1 MSRWE
6 PRSNRASHTPDTGG
20 SAAPQSRVPPNVFG
34 ESRISVVVVEGES
47 AVGSGGADAVGPPIQ
62 VVGHVSVGPDAVAL
76 VERVRP
82 DVVLLQVDATCPAA
96 SETIEALRANHPL
109 TRIVVADVQHEGA
122 APQVVGDEGGC
133 VVTDS
138 AFADVIAGIQRAAGE
153 GAGSPAAGGGAAVR
167 RHGVGPALTRREHD
181 PAAGGA
187 GQHQQRDRAAAG
199 PGRQHGQDLLAAGA
213 AQAVGPQPGRGHRPS
228 PRSALD
234 LTKVT

>member
-20 SAAPQSRVPPNVFG
+20 SAAPKSRVPPNVFG
-34 ESRISVVVVEGES
+34 ASRISVVVVEGEP

-96 SETIEALRANHPL
+96 SDTIEALRANHPL

-122 APQVVGDEGGC
+122 APEVVGDEGGC

-138 AFADVIAGIQRAAGE
+138 AFADVVAGIQRAAGE
-153 GAGSPAAGGGAAVR
+153 GAESPAGGGGAAVR
-167 RHGVGPALTRREHD
+167 RHGVGPALTRREHEILRLV
-181 PAAGGA
+181 ALGNTNNEIA
-187 GQHQQRDRAAAG
+187 QRLG
-199 PGRQHGQDLLAAGA
+199 LAANTVKTYWQRA
-213 AQAVGPQPGRGHRPS
+213 LHKL
-228 PRSALD
+228 SARNRAEAIARAHD
-234 LTKVT
+234 LRLI

>member
-20 SAAPQSRVPPNVFG
+20 SATPPSRVSPNVFG
-34 ESRISVVVVEGES
+34 ASRISVVVVEGEP

-122 APQVVGDEGGC
+122 APEVVGDEGGC

-138 AFADVIAGIQRAAGE
+138 AFADVVAGIQRAAGE
-153 GAGSPAAGGGAAVR
+153 GAESPAAGGGAAVR
-167 RHGVGPALTRREHD
+167 RHGVGPALTRREHEILRLV
-181 PAAGGA
+181 ALGNTNNEIA
-187 GQHQQRDRAAAG
+187 QRLG
-199 PGRQHGQDLLAAGA
+199 LAANTVKTYWQRA
-213 AQAVGPQPGRGHRPS
+213 LHKL
-228 PRSALD
+228 SARNRAEAIARAHD
-234 LTKVT
+234 LRLI

>member
-6 PRSNRASHTPDTGG
+6 PRPNRASHTPDTGG
-20 SAAPQSRVPPNVFG
+20 SAAPASGVPPNVFG
-34 ESRISVVVVEGES
+34 ASRISVVVVEGEP

-122 APQVVGDEGGC
+122 APEVVGDEGGC

-138 AFADVIAGIQRAAGE
+138 AFADVVAGIQRAAGE
-153 GAGSPAAGGGAAVR
+153 GAESPAAGGGAAVR
-167 RHGVGPALTRREHD
+167 RHGVGPALTRREHEILRLV
-181 PAAGGA
+181 ALGNTNNEIA
-187 GQHQQRDRAAAG
+187 QRLG
-199 PGRQHGQDLLAAGA
+199 LAANTVKTYWQRA
-213 AQAVGPQPGRGHRPS
+213 LHKL
-228 PRSALD
+228 SARNRAEAIARAHD
-234 LTKVT
+234 LRLI

>member
-20 SAAPQSRVPPNVFG
+20 SAAPSSRVPPNVFG
-34 ESRISVVVVEGES
+34 ASHISVVVVEGEP
-47 AVGSGGADAVGPPIQ
+47 AVGSGDADAVGPPIQ

-122 APQVVGDEGGC
+122 APEVVGDEGGC

-138 AFADVIAGIQRAAGE
+138 AFADVVAGIQRAAGE
-153 GAGSPAAGGGAAVR
+153 GAESPAAGGGAAVR
-167 RHGVGPALTRREHD
+167 RHGVGPALTRREHEILRLV
-181 PAAGGA
+181 ALGNTNNEIA
-187 GQHQQRDRAAAG
+187 QRLG
-199 PGRQHGQDLLAAGA
+199 LAANTVKTYWQRA
-213 AQAVGPQPGRGHRPS
+213 LHKL
-228 PRSALD
+228 SARNRAEAIARAHD
-234 LTKVT
+234 LRLI

>member
-20 SAAPQSRVPPNVFG
+20 SAAPPSRVSPNVFG
-34 ESRISVVVVEGES
+34 VSRISVVVVEGEP

-122 APQVVGDEGGC
+122 APEVVGDEGGC

-138 AFADVIAGIQRAAGE
+138 AFADVVAGIQRAAGE
-153 GAGSPAAGGGAAVR
+153 GAESPAAGGGAAVR
-167 RHGVGPALTRREHD
+167 RHGVGPALTRREHEILRLV
-181 PAAGGA
+181 ALGNTNNEIA
-187 GQHQQRDRAAAG
+187 QRLG
-199 PGRQHGQDLLAAGA
+199 LAANTVKTYWQRA
-213 AQAVGPQPGRGHRPS
+213 LHKL
-228 PRSALD
+228 SARNRAEAIARAHD
-234 LTKVT
+234 LRLI